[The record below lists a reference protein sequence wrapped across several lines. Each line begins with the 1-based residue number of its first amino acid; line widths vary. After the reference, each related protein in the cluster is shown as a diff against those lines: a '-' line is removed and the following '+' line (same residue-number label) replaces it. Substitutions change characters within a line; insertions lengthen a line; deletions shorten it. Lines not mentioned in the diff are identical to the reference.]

1 MNDIQ
6 ELFSYRK
13 KRQGKI
19 NSEAKI
25 NTQKKKDVYGVLIRV
40 STDRQAE
47 EGDSVQ
53 MQQERAMEI
62 IKQNNGIL
70 HKYYIEEGVS
80 ASKNRIEDRPQLQE
94 LLEDVEAGIVNK
106 IIAYKRDRLTRV
118 TQDWLRILEICAK
131 NQCDIIFSSSGEAQ
145 LFNDP
150 VYGKVFESI
159 LASIAE
165 MESANTSMRVRDT
178 MASVAAKGKWTG
190 GRLPYG
196 YKRNERGQI
205 ELIKECV
212 PVIQEIEDLYLAGYG
227 IYSIVKWLNGAEVN
241 NLGRR
246 PNGAAPKLMLYDN
259 DIPHW
264 SHHMIEGILFNPF
277 YAGIIE
283 YSVEGKRTK
292 QQDESKIIRVKGDYE
307 ACRTIERQK
316 QIYQMKE
323 KKSLRPPRTY
333 NTTFLLTGL
342 VYCGVCKEPYR
353 ARNTTT
359 SRGKRYGYYA
369 CSSRENL
376 SRNAIHRYCRN
387 VTYRKETLEA
397 CIIDGIKKRLSN
409 LDMLKLEDEIIKGL
423 LKGKDNI
430 KNQLAMIEKEIREL
444 EKEESSL
451 LKLMKRLDE
460 NNPNYDLVLQKY
472 EEDYV
477 EVIKK
482 INNLKKAKIEL
493 EQKNAENL
501 EEYELRKETLESIKN
516 FAQSIDLAPDYLKKS
531 LIDEIVERIDIYPDG
546 KIDITFNFNIE
557 VNKPNT
563 SESEDTDNDKF
574 INFDSTGERVG
585 SLIINSVTLNIAV
598 PTIITININEW
609 RKRINKKAKRKL
621 PEWIK
626 KIAGK
631 DITSQQ
637 LHLDTG
643 LSESICRQYL
653 KGKRIPSEQSFLKI
667 ANAYNTT
674 IEDFLKFADINLNA
688 EVFFDKTIQWGFQW
702 GKNNFDKDD
711 V

>member
-1 MNDIQ
+1 MDDIQ
-6 ELFSYRK
+6 ELFSIRK

-19 NSEAKI
+19 NGEPKI
-25 NTQKKKDVYGVLIRV
+25 NIQKKKDVYGVLIRV

-47 EGDSVQ
+47 EGDSIQ

-178 MASVAAKGKWTG
+178 MASVAAKGQWTG

-212 PVIQEIEDLYLAGYG
+212 PIIQEIEDLYLAGYG
-227 IYSIVKWLNGAEVN
+227 IYSIVKWLNGVEEVK
-241 NLGRR
+241 NLGKR

-264 SHHMIEGILFNPF
+264 SEHMVKGILFNPF

-283 YSVEGKRTK
+283 YSIEGKRYK
-292 QQDESKIIRVKGDYE
+292 QQDESKIIRVKGSHE
-307 ACRTIERQK
+307 PCRTIERQK
-316 QIYQMKE
+316 QIYQMRE
-323 KKSLRPPRTY
+323 KKSLRPPRMY

-342 VYCGVCKEPYR
+342 LYCGVCKEPYR
-353 ARNTTT
+353 ALNSTNKK
-359 SRGKRYGYYA
+359 GKRYCYYV

-376 SRNAIHRYCRN
+376 ARNAVQRYCRN
-387 VTYRKETLEA
+387 LSYRKETLEA
-397 CIIDGIKKRLSN
+397 CIIDEIKKRLNN
-409 LDMLKLEDEIIKGL
+409 LDTLKLEEEITKGL
-423 LKGKDNI
+423 LKGKDSVA
-430 KNQLAMIEKEIREL
+430 NQLAMIEKEIREL
-444 EKEESSL
+444 EKEESLL

-460 NNPNYDLVLQKY
+460 NNPNYELLLQKY

-482 INNLKKAKIEL
+482 VNNLKKAKIEL
-493 EQKNAENL
+493 EQKSNENF
-501 EEYELRKETLESIKN
+501 EEYKLKKEAIKRIRN
-516 FAQSIDLAPDYLKKS
+516 FAKSIDLAPDYLKKP
-531 LIDEIVERIDIYPDG
+531 LIDDIIERIDIYPDG
-546 KIDITFNFNIE
+546 TIDITFAINIE
-557 VNKPNT
+557 VNESNKSDSDNT
-563 SESEDTDNDKF
+563 MDDKF

-585 SLIINSVTLNIAV
+585 SLIINSVKLNIAI
-598 PTIITININEW
+598 PTVITID
-609 RKRINKKAKRKL
+609 INKWKDGINHRAKENL
-621 PEWIK
+621 PKWIK
-626 KIAGK
+626 KIAGEN
-631 DITSQQ
+631 ITPRQ
-637 LHLDTG
+637 LHLATG
-643 LSESICRQYL
+643 LSKSICQHYL
-653 KGKRIPSEQSFLKI
+653 YSRRIPSEESLTKI

-674 IEDFLKFADINLNA
+674 IEDFFEFAGIDINKEA
-688 EVFFDKTIQWGFQW
+688 FFDKIIHWD
-702 GKNNFDKDD
+702 KNKIWKTD